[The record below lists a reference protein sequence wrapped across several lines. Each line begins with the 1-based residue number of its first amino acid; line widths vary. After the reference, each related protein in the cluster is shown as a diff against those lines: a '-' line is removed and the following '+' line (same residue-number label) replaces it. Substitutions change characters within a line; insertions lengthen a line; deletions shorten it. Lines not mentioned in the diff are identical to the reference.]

1 MEISKQKELS
11 PFVSWLMAYAD
22 EDHLNLADLALS
34 ISVSGIVPLQEYS
47 K

>member
-11 PFVSWLMAYAD
+11 PFASWFLAYAD
-22 EDHLNLADLALS
+22 ENQLNLADLALS
-34 ISVSGIVPLQEYS
+34 RSVSGIVLLQEDS